1 MRKLKFEEGS
11 TNNKITIAKDE
22 IKINTP
28 PDVHEDVLETLV
40 EIARK
45 LEKEYLDIRYTIRTK
60 IRFEQDTFTIR
71 YGGAQ
76 GNLHKHTKQLINYL

>member
-22 IKINTP
+22 IRIKTP
-28 PDVHEDVLETLV
+28 RLTDEDVLETLV
-40 EIARK
+40 NIAK
-45 LEKEYLDIRYTIRTK
+45 QLEKEYNDIRYTLRAK
-60 IRFEQDTFTIR
+60 IRFEYDTFTVR